1 MVRQRGS
8 IAKEDLQLGGEVRTL
23 HNGNILMTMFLGWI
37 HKEGNL
43 IERFLKLRTESA
55 QITLSEKHVIF
66 HKPKGRKSDTMTM
79 TFPDLVEEG
88 DLLEVMLDGKVQ
100 WERVVNIDFERR
112 KGIYGP
118 SPPPAPFWSTKYW
131 QLASCYADFV
141 FQFVVICH
149 PPPSRT
155 QESNLYI
162 KKNFCRQ
169 TLPSYL

>member
-1 MVRQRGS
+1 MDSQ
-8 IAKEDLQLGGEVRTL
+8 GGQPHRAT
-23 HNGNILMTMFLGWI
+23 
-37 HKEGNL
+37 
-43 IERFLKLRTESA
+43 LRTESA
-55 QITLSEKHVIF
+55 QITLSEKHVLF
-66 HKPKGRKSDTMTM
+66 HKPKERKSDTMTM

>member
-1 MVRQRGS
+1 MVTERGS
-8 IAKEDLQLGGEVRTL
+8 IAIEDLQLGDEVRTL

-43 IERFLKLRTESA
+43 IKRFLKLRTESA
-55 QITLSEKHVIF
+55 QITLFEKHVIF

-79 TFPDLVEEG
+79 TFADLVEEG

-118 SPPPAPFWSTKYW
+118 SPPPAPFWSTMYW
-131 QLASCYADFV
+131 
-141 FQFVVICH
+141 H
-149 PPPSRT
+149 PAMLSL
-155 QESNLYI
+155 SSSSL
-162 KKNFCRQ
+162 
-169 TLPSYL
+169 